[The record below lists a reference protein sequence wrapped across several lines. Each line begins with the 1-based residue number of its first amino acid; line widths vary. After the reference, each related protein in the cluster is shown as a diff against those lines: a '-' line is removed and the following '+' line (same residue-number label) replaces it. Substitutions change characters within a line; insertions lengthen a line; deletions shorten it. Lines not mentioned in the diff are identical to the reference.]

1 MYTVEYTHC
10 SNIKVMY
17 KEAIE
22 GLRALTLSES
32 NYDEVK
38 VLINQ
43 FGPFGLIDMP
53 LNPGVN
59 LIRAR
64 PHRNDVEEHFTTRAE
79 LSYKPQEFN
88 TTYQR
93 ASTPNRTMFYAGVI
107 PDEIHD
113 GENVNGRAVAT
124 LESSSLMRGKQTDG
138 EQIVTFSR
146 WMVTKPIS
154 LIGICYREDL
164 IGRTQHGRN
173 MYDIYMEGLS
183 GESEEMIAKSIAITQ
198 FLADEFAK
206 PHIGTDRDYLIS
218 AVFSEM
224 VVNKG
229 KAGIYYP
236 SVRTEGQGF
245 NVAIS
250 PEYADSCLKL
260 VAAGECTIYR
270 KGMRTIVD
278 NDTVCLIEDDSKPF
292 QSTPV
297 SDDLHIGRARAYEH
311 LNVL

>member
-1 MYTVEYTHC
+1 
-10 SNIKVMY
+10 MY

-22 GLRALTLSES
+22 ALKALTLSKS

-38 VLINQ
+38 SLINQ

-64 PHRNDVEEHFTTRAE
+64 PHQDGVDEHFATRSE
-79 LSYKPQEFN
+79 LSYKPQKFN

-93 ASTPNRTMFYAGVI
+93 ASTPQRTMFYAGVI
-107 PDEIHD
+107 PDDLHNS
-113 GENVNGRAVAT
+113 ENVNGRAVAT
-124 LESSSLMRGKQTDG
+124 LESSSLMRGNPSDG

-146 WMVTKPIS
+146 WIVTKPIS

-164 IGRTQHGRN
+164 IGKTQHGKD
-173 MYDIYMEGLS
+173 MYDTYMRGLA
-183 GESEEMIAKSIAITQ
+183 GESEEMKAKSMAITQ

-206 PHIGTDRDYLIS
+206 PHIGTDSDYLIS

-236 SVRTEGQGF
+236 SVRSEGRGF

-250 PEYADSCLKL
+250 PEYADNCLKL

-270 KGMRTIVD
+270 KGMKTIVD

-292 QSTPV
+292 QPVPV
-297 SDDLHIGRARAYEH
+297 SADLHLGPEEVYKR
-311 LNVL
+311 LNGLR